1 MVRSVV
7 GNNILLNYKQTTYY
21 TEHYRYRGTQLLYW
35 HAQLCQC
42 MYRGIHLVLDLDMQ
56 NQCSGV
62 IQHTEFN
69 RNRGTQLLYWNAQND
84 YACTGEYNSDS
95 DKENQYTGVIQHA
108 EFKSGFKSDAGI

>member
-1 MVRSVV
+1 MPMIMSMHVQ
-7 GNNILLNYKQTTYY
+7 GNTP
-21 TEHYRYRGTQLLYW
+21 
-35 HAQLCQC
+35 CV
-42 MYRGIHLVLDLDMQ
+42 VLDLDMQ

-84 YACTGEYNSDS
+84 YACTGEYNSDL